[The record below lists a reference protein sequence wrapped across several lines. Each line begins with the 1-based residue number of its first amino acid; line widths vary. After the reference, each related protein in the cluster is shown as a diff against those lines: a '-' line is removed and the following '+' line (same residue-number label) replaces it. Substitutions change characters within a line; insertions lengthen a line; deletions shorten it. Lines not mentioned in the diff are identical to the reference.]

1 MNGIPEPMI
10 NPQHN
15 PIQWALLIEELS
27 EAHDHLGKLI
37 SEMATDTEY
46 DESRLRV
53 DMGHIVAHLNRAW
66 ARRNCTRDLTD
77 EEWDAFREYP
87 QDLLPI
93 A

>member
-1 MNGIPEPMI
+1 MI
-10 NPQHN
+10 DRNDNPV
-15 PIQWALLIEELS
+15 QWALLIEELN
-27 EAHDHLGKLI
+27 EAHEHLGKLI
-37 SEMATDTEY
+37 SEMTTDAHY
-46 DESRLRV
+46 DESRLPV

-87 QDLLPI
+87 QDLRPI

>member
-10 NPQHN
+10 NRNDN
-15 PIQWALLIEELS
+15 PVQWALLIGELN
-27 EAHDHLGKLI
+27 EAHEHLGKLI
-37 SEMATDTEY
+37 SEMTTDTTY
-46 DESRLRV
+46 DESHLRV

-66 ARRNCTRDLTD
+66 VRRNCIRDLTD

-87 QDLLPI
+87 QDLRPI